1 VAASYTFSVSDKII
15 PKLTGLYYIVD
26 EQTVNPDSY
35 MLGGQVQVAI
45 KPVPDWS
52 LTLAGGMY
60 DYKIKSLTNAGSGD
74 LLSNNVNASGTAY
87 LSDFDLLDIIAMVE
101 YRGLSERFPIR
112 FAADYVKNRGAA
124 VDEDAG
130 FGLDLY
136 VGKTSK
142 KNDLRF
148 QYGYAKVETDA
159 VLAAFS
165 HDNTTIA
172 TNYEQHTLGID
183 YVAVENTTLNV
194 TLYFYRRDQ
203 FTPAPGVE
211 NEFFTRLRV
220 NALVGF

>member
-1 VAASYTFSVSDKII
+1 
-15 PKLTGLYYIVD
+15 
-26 EQTVNPDSY
+26 
-35 MLGGQVQVAI
+35 
-45 KPVPDWS
+45 
-52 LTLAGGMY
+52 
-60 DYKIKSLTNAGSGD
+60 
-74 LLSNNVNASGTAY
+74 
-87 LSDFDLLDIIAMVE
+87 
-101 YRGLSERFPIR
+101 
-112 FAADYVKNRGAA
+112 
-124 VDEDAG
+124 
-130 FGLDLY
+130 
-136 VGKTSK
+136 
-142 KNDLRF
+142 LRF